1 MTLQINGHK
10 VSSVNEGFIYCFFVL
25 LTLGGLVNLIY
36 GTTSLAKLI
45 IAIFTFLLLIW
56 MLISRYP
63 IKLRAYQRVLLV
75 YIAISLLNHVLVN
88 GRPHTFLEV
97 LVGPGVVLV
106 LSILTIRFT
115 HFDKLVIYYLLLLLP
130 ISLFVFYSG
139 WSGDGL
145 IPYQGGRMMVNLGWV
160 KSKHFTGGMGLLLLL
175 LPFWRRYLQQE
186 VRWIHKFAF
195 LAGAY
200 FIFFSNSRGYILS
213 ALLFLFCYYFVVP
226 RVASSGRL
234 RKVTVGIFVLA
245 LSVALLFGDLAPQ
258 LFSNLPLNLGLTE
271 VEGGRSE
278 ITAGRVLLVA
288 RHMTLFFDNW
298 FWGVGEFSLSDY
310 FIKGLS
316 EAESESYLTYVMARD
331 GIWGLMNIL
340 FLLVLIFE
348 ASRSKSRFH
357 YAYAIALLPI
367 ISYLGG
373 ITTMYQPMIFL
384 NLALLFTWNDR
395 LSRSFN
401 EPSS

>member
-1 MTLQINGHK
+1 MTIQINGYK
-10 VSSVNEGFIYCFFVL
+10 VSSVNEMLIYSFFIL
-25 LTLGGLVNLIY
+25 LTLGGLVNLV
-36 GTTSLAKLI
+36 TSITGVSKLV
-45 IAIFTFLLLIW
+45 IAVFTFLLVIW

-97 LVGPGVVLV
+97 LVGPGVILV

-130 ISLFVFYSG
+130 ISLFAFYSG

-145 IPYQGGRMMVNLGWV
+145 IPYQGGRMMINLGWST
-160 KSKHFTGGMGLLLLL
+160 SKHFTGGMGLLLLL
-175 LPFWRRYLQQE
+175 LPFWRRYLRQE

-213 ALLFLFCYYFVVP
+213 ALLFLLCYYFVVP
-226 RVASSGRL
+226 RAVFSGHL
-234 RKVTVGIFVLA
+234 RKVAVGIFVLA
-245 LSVALLFGDLAPQ
+245 LSVALLFGDLAVQ
-258 LFSNLPLNLGLTE
+258 LFSSLPFNLGL
-271 VEGGRSE
+271 VAGGGGRSE
-278 ITAGRVLLVA
+278 VTAGRVLLVI
-288 RHMTLFFDNW
+288 RHMTLFSDNW
-298 FWGVGEFSLSDY
+298 LWGVGEFSLSDY
-310 FIKGLS
+310 FIKGSS

-340 FLLVLIFE
+340 FFLVLIFE

-384 NLALLFTWNDR
+384 NFALLFTWNAPIP
-395 LSRSFN
+395 FN
-401 EPSS
+401 EG